1 MSERGQLLGIG
12 TLLLVQLAIGG
23 ASITEFPVISIFCT
37 ASHDAA
43 LSKFGYVHVL
53 YGGLFLLGMVSLT
66 WKRGRLPYAVLLT
79 LSLFALPMQYWL
91 VHSGQLY
98 CDAP

>member
-1 MSERGQLLGIG
+1 MSERGQMIGIG
-12 TLLLVQLAIGG
+12 ALLLVQLAIGW
-23 ASITEFPVISIFCT
+23 ASITEFPVIGIFCA
-37 ASHDAA
+37 ASHDTA
-43 LSKFGYVHVL
+43 LSKFGYVHAL

-66 WKRGRLPYAVLLT
+66 WKRGRLPYAVLLV

-91 VHSGQLY
+91 VRSGHLH